1 MDDLDHWPTGRLL
14 SMAARLVEQSWE
26 HVLREY
32 DLSSAGLVVL
42 HVVDAGPATQRTI
55 AQACRVTDQTASR
68 TIERLE
74 RLGYVSR
81 RVDPRD
87 ERRKSVASTPAG
99 RRVYRALLEREKNDP
114 SLIAA
119 IGADEP
125 ALRRLLIALV
135 RTQQGVADPTAG
147 KPGRLDN
154 TRPGQ

>member
-1 MDDLDHWPTGRLL
+1 MDGMDGWPTGRLL

-42 HVVDAGPATQRTI
+42 HVVSAGPATQREI

-81 RVDPRD
+81 QIDPRD
-87 ERRKSVASTPAG
+87 ERRKSVTSTPAG
-99 RRVYRALLEREKNDP
+99 RRVYEALLERERNDP
-114 SLIAA
+114 ALIAA
-119 IGADEP
+119 IGDDEP
-125 ALRRLLIALV
+125 QLRRLLIELV
-135 RTQQGVADPTAG
+135 RAQKWPTA
-147 KPGRLDN
+147 P
-154 TRPGQ
+154 TVPPT

>member
-1 MDDLDHWPTGRLL
+1 MDGVDRWPTGRLL

-42 HVVDAGPATQRTI
+42 HVVASGPATQREI

-81 RVDPRD
+81 QTDPRD
-87 ERRKSVASTPAG
+87 ERRKSVTGTSAG
-99 RRVYRALLEREKNDP
+99 VRVYEALLDREQNDP
-114 SLIAA
+114 ALIAA
-119 IGADEP
+119 IGDDEP
-125 ALRRLLIALV
+125 ALRRLLLNVI
-135 RTQQGVADPTAG
+135 RTQQS
-147 KPGRLDN
+147 PGRSI
-154 TRPGQ
+154 T